1 VSCPHL
7 FIKGTESLKYMSE
20 ENYER
25 LLKVYQNN
33 NPNFVY
39 RCVPGGHHLHL
50 NDPEAVAPLLNEFL
64 LKDFATGGAN
74 DGDAGQI
81 PFDLV

>member
-1 VSCPHL
+1 
-7 FIKGTESLKYMSE
+7 MSD

-33 NPNFVY
+33 NPNFVH
-39 RCVPGGHHLHL
+39 RLVSGGHHLHL
-50 NDPEAVAPLLNEFL
+50 NTPELVAPVINEFL
-64 LKDFATGGAN
+64 LRDFGLTSEEER
-74 DGDAGQI
+74 QVP